1 MRGRSVRHPPQ
12 RGFFAR
18 SAALQ
23 LELLDVSKVPVRPMA
38 LSFRASR
45 VAGLGRSHPEV
56 RIFGR
61 SPPRARPSSNYRPV
75 RPLFANLAPVRSL
88 TPVEAALCVAVA
100 GSVLAVG
107 VPAFVRDLHAS
118 RLVEPI
124 DGLNRIAAAAA
135 GVVKGGKAYPES
147 VPSTPREVPSG
158 APAQDPPGTWDHPTW
173 VQLGLSFSRPHS
185 YSFEFESERRGR
197 RSKYTAVARG
207 DLDGDGQLS
216 EFSVRGEAVDGQ
228 APVTLPLEMRREVE

>member
-1 MRGRSVRHPPQ
+1 M
-12 RGFFAR
+12 
-18 SAALQ
+18 
-23 LELLDVSKVPVRPMA
+23 
-38 LSFRASR
+38 
-45 VAGLGRSHPEV
+45 
-56 RIFGR
+56 
-61 SPPRARPSSNYRPV
+61 
-75 RPLFANLAPVRSL
+75 RSL

-124 DGLNRIAAAAA
+124 AGLNRIAAAAA
-135 GVVKGGKAYPES
+135 AGVAPGAGERAYPES
-147 VPSTPREVPSG
+147 APRTPREVPSG
-158 APAQDPPGTWDHPTW
+158 APVQDPPGTWDHPTW
-173 VQLGLSFSRPHS
+173 VKLGLSFSRAHS

-216 EFSVRGEAVDGQ
+216 EFSVRGEVVDGQ
-228 APVTLPLEMRREVE
+228 APLTLPMEMRREVE

>member
-1 MRGRSVRHPPQ
+1 
-12 RGFFAR
+12 
-18 SAALQ
+18 
-23 LELLDVSKVPVRPMA
+23 
-38 LSFRASR
+38 
-45 VAGLGRSHPEV
+45 
-56 RIFGR
+56 
-61 SPPRARPSSNYRPV
+61 
-75 RPLFANLAPVRSL
+75 VRSL

-135 GVVKGGKAYPES
+135 GAVKGGKAYPES
-147 VPSTPREVPSG
+147 APSTPREVPSG

-173 VQLGLSFSRPHS
+173 VRLGLSFSRPHS